1 MTGLSLR
8 SGFLRSQEAFP
19 GRPALVVDGAT
30 LGYAELARRAAQ
42 FAATLEHANRG
53 KQPRLTA
60 VLAHRSG
67 TAYTG
72 VLAALFRGHGY
83 VPLNPTFPPDRTADM
98 LRRSSCRS
106 VIVDAAGERQLDAI
120 LGGTRQQL
128 LLLLADT
135 DDVSEF
141 SARWPGHVFLGTGDL
156 VDPNMWEPRPVD
168 GDGLAYLLFTSG
180 STGVPKGVM
189 VAHRNA
195 TSFCQW
201 AADAYGV
208 TEHDRF
214 SQMFEMTFDLSVFDM
229 FVAWERGA
237 CVCAASRAD
246 TLTPARYVQ
255 RSGVTVWFSVP
266 STGLLMKKLGM
277 LEPGLYPDLRLSLFC
292 GEALPAELVDAWAR
306 AAPNSTIENLYGP
319 TELTVACTR
328 YRWDPERSPSQCD
341 RGIVPIGQPFND
353 MQVLV
358 ADEQMGEV
366 APGEVGELLM
376 TGPQLASGYLD
387 DTVRTEA
394 AFVRPPGR
402 KAVYYRTGDRVR
414 RPTPGEPLIYRGRMD
429 DQIKIH
435 GYRVELG
442 EIEAVLRHE
451 AKTDVAVA
459 IGWPPSASGA
469 DSIVAFLA
477 GEHDTE
483 ALRARI
489 ATKLPSYMVP
499 RTIHLVPTVP
509 RSANGKVDRSA
520 LIARLQAQH

>member
-1 MTGLSLR
+1 
-8 SGFLRSQEAFP
+8 
-19 GRPALVVDGAT
+19 
-30 LGYAELARRAAQ
+30 
-42 FAATLEHANRG
+42 
-53 KQPRLTA
+53 
-60 VLAHRSG
+60 
-67 TAYTG
+67 
-72 VLAALFRGHGY
+72 
-83 VPLNPTFPPDRTADM
+83 
-98 LRRSSCRS
+98 
-106 VIVDAAGERQLDAI
+106 
-120 LGGTRQQL
+120 
-128 LLLLADT
+128 
-135 DDVSEF
+135 
-141 SARWPGHVFLGTGDL
+141 
-156 VDPNMWEPRPVD
+156 
-168 GDGLAYLLFTSG
+168 
-180 STGVPKGVM
+180 
-189 VAHRNA
+189 
-195 TSFCQW
+195 
-201 AADAYGV
+201 
-208 TEHDRF
+208 
-214 SQMFEMTFDLSVFDM
+214 
-229 FVAWERGA
+229 
-237 CVCAASRAD
+237 
-246 TLTPARYVQ
+246 VQ

-442 EIEAVLRHE
+442 EIEAVLRQE